1 MTEYR
6 DTPEAA
12 KKLGLSTSMMT
23 KMRHFG
29 NGPEFFRFGKAVR
42 YSDEALEAWADNRRR
57 TCTRD
62 EAAAA

>member
-1 MTEYR
+1 MTKYR

-12 KKLGLSTSMMT
+12 KKLRLSTSMMT

-29 NGPEFFRFGKAVR
+29 TGPEYSKFGKAVR
-42 YSDEALEAWADNRRR
+42 YADEALEAWADNQRR

-62 EAAAA
+62 ETEAA